1 MELFNSTTKELLL
14 TRLEKR
20 YEQGR
25 LIDVYQID
33 PDTGIAR
40 HLTPE
45 QQIEEARKGT
55 PIGEEILYAEKRF
68 MDELKRR
75 M

>member
-1 MELFNSTTKELLL
+1 MKTFDPGMETLLL
-14 TRLEKR
+14 RRMETRA
-20 YEQGR
+20 EQGR
-25 LIDVYQID
+25 MIGVYQI
-33 PDTGIAR
+33 GEYY
-40 HLTPE
+40 TPE

-55 PIGEEILYAEKRF
+55 AAGEEFLFAEKKL